1 MSYILDALKKADRER
16 EQGQVPGL
24 NAQPSHDA
32 PDDAPPA
39 VGLSPLVWAGVGV
52 ALTLA
57 GVLAWRA
64 WPDQAPAD
72 AQVLAASRDGATLS
86 GAQRGDASGPAILAP
101 SGSPGSPGGLGSPG
115 TLPPLPS
122 PGMARPSADRAPAPS
137 AADGVPMQVDGAPV
151 SRSAQPV
158 LSVAG
163 PGSPR
168 GAARAG
174 ERATDRS
181 ADRPADMAGQPPNAP
196 ADDGRQPL
204 PKLSDLPE
212 SLRKELPPLHTG
224 GAMHSPNRAQRML
237 VLNGQVF
244 HEGDSPEP
252 GLRLEEIR
260 LKSAV
265 MSFKGQRFEVQ
276 Y

>member
-24 NAQPSHDA
+24 NAQPAHDA
-32 PDDAPPA
+32 LDEAPA
-39 VGLSPLVWAGVGV
+39 LSGLSPLVWAGVGM

-64 WPDQAPAD
+64 WPSPTAAD
-72 AQVLAASRDGATLS
+72 ARTVEVRDSGGISALPQPMP
-86 GAQRGDASGPAILAP
+86 GAQRAP
-101 SGSPGSPGGLGSPG
+101 SSGMPQ
-115 TLPPLPS
+115 PPTAQPA
-122 PGMARPSADRAPAPS
+122 PHDDRATSAS
-137 AADGVPMQVDGAPV
+137 AADGVAMQVDGAPV
-151 SRSAQPV
+151 SRSAVPV
-158 LSVAG
+158 LSVPG

-168 GAARAG
+168 EGDRQSG
-174 ERATDRS
+174 RAT
-181 ADRPADMAGQPPNAP
+181 ALPPTEPGPAVEGT
-196 ADDGRQPL
+196 RTSL
-204 PKLSDLPE
+204 PQLSELPE
-212 SLRKELPPLHTG
+212 SLRKEMPPLQTG

-265 MSFKGQRFEVQ
+265 LSYKGQRFEVQ